1 VEDGIS
7 VRSGVEELVS
17 MRGEDGSRD
26 NAGRLSLSLEKG
38 QDVLQFGQF
47 WLCRV
52 SKSVYDVN
60 VYGVAE

>member
-1 VEDGIS
+1 
-7 VRSGVEELVS
+7 